1 MGVNPRLLGLI
12 PRHQNQQVLG
22 LYAYASNGLP
32 GLEILGLPAAQG
44 KCLKEKVVYLGRELG
59 LTFPPKRYMISVEG
73 RESVTRQERDGLK
86 YLELP
91 IIFLFWTMTGYLN
104 LRRPQD
110 CLISGHVGLDG
121 KIHPPPIRPHFWK
134 NLDQLMSARKR
145 HLTVIGPH
153 SPCVQGQFLRHLPV
167 RELGEVLHMGR
178 SGH

>member
-1 MGVNPRLLGLI
+1 MNPRLLGLI

-32 GLEILGLPAAQG
+32 GLEILGLPNAQG
-44 KCLKEKVVYLGRELG
+44 KCLKEKVIYLGREQG
-59 LTFPPKRYMISVEG
+59 LALPPKRYMISVEG
-73 RESVTRQERDGLK
+73 CESLPRQERDGLK

-91 IIFLFWTMTGYLN
+91 IIFLFWSMTGHLN

-121 KIHPPPIRPHFWK
+121 KIHPPPVKSGFWK
-134 NLDQLMSARKR
+134 NLNQLMCARKR

-153 SPCVQGQFLRHLPV
+153 FPRIQANFLHYFQV
-167 RELGEVLHMGR
+167 RELREVLGMGR